1 MRLRGRMWRE
11 VEIRTLRPDAV
22 LGKVSGVL
30 AGAVV
35 SRVAIGAIFAV
46 ASGFAVSSSAAGLLG
61 LID

>member
-1 MRLRGRMWRE
+1 MWRE

-46 ASGFAVSSSAAGLLG
+46 ASGFAASSSAAGLLG